1 MIPLP
6 SIRINYICIISVM
19 HYLIFIGVDPA
30 STQKLE
36 KLPLISIAQN
46 QSCVHHN
53 ALKEHVNNLVEGA
66 LSLLWYINELLMFR
80 EALWSRGIWNL
91 HIWMLFLKFPYVIL
105 KLICKALMK
114 PLWNFGCSLFP
125 NLRLCN
131 TWFSMAPFLVI
142 HTVYHMQG

>member
-1 MIPLP
+1 MWESSISKSESFARKFDAGWQTWSFSRGRAEALWVYAQEKFIVIYKSCNLTYMIPLP

-80 EALWSRGIWNL
+80 EAL
-91 HIWMLFLKFPYVIL
+91 
-105 KLICKALMK
+105 
-114 PLWNFGCSLFP
+114 
-125 NLRLCN
+125 
-131 TWFSMAPFLVI
+131 
-142 HTVYHMQG
+142 